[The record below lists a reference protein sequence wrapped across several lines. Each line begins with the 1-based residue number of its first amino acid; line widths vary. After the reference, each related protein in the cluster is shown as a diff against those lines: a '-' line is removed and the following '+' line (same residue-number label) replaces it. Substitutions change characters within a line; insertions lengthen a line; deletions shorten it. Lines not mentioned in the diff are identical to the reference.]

1 MTHLDPAPSD
11 AASPPRRSFDSPW
24 FWICLFSCAAAVSL
38 VVIGPK
44 FEKREAQ
51 LEKKLKMREHLS
63 QHDTIEARQAQRS
76 RDANG
81 ERSEGTAQETVN
93 QEALLKTTGPLIWG
107 LIAVGLFSWVMFI
120 RSRNLWRKNVL
131 PHA

>member
-1 MTHLDPAPSD
+1 MTHPDLAPPD
-11 AASPPRRSFDSPW
+11 AASPQRRSFDSPW

-63 QHDTIEARQAQRS
+63 QHDTLEARQAQRS
-76 RDANG
+76 RDANS
-81 ERSEGTAQETVN
+81 ERSEGAAPDAVN
-93 QEALLKTTGPLIWG
+93 QDELLKTTGPLIWV
-107 LIAVGLFSWVMFI
+107 LIAVGLISWVMFI
-120 RSRNLWRKNVL
+120 RSRNLWRKNAL

>member
-1 MTHLDPAPSD
+1 MTHPDLAPPD
-11 AASPPRRSFDSPW
+11 AASSPRRSFDSPW

-63 QHDTIEARQAQRS
+63 QHDTQEARQAQRS

-81 ERSEGTAQETVN
+81 ERSEATAHDTAN
-93 QEALLKTTGPLIWG
+93 QEELLKTTGPLIWV
-107 LIAVGLFSWVMFI
+107 LVVVGLGSWFMFI
-120 RSRNLWRKNVL
+120 RSRNLWRKDSL